1 MSEPSTPLMRQYSAI
16 KKEHPNALLFFRLG
30 DFYELFFDDAI
41 LAARELQ
48 ITLTSRNK
56 EKGVN
61 IPMCGVPYHAA
72 EGYIAKLIRRGF
84 KVAVCEQVEDPRLA
98 TKLVRR
104 EVTRVVTPGT
114 AADSSL
120 NAEENNFLAAVAT
133 VGDRVGFAALDLSTG
148 EFRATEFA
156 GESAGRRIQEEL
168 EQLRPKEMLY
178 GSSAPLLEHASS
190 TQLGSFATL
199 NGRDTPHSTG
209 TAPVARISGFG
220 WAETPLDD
228 WIFAPDHA
236 IPLVEN
242 HFGVLSLEGFGLA
255 GKQAAASAAG
265 AILYYIRSTQ
275 RGTLDHV
282 DRIGF
287 YERQNCLVLDAV
299 TVRNLEL
306 IEPLFAGTDAGVT
319 LIRCLDATITPMGKR
334 LLRMWMLRPSLDR
347 TEIEAR
353 LDAVDVQVKDIVGR
367 EELRRSLDGIL
378 DLERLLS
385 RVTLETANPRDVL
398 ALGASLGKLP
408 KVRGVLAG
416 LLAPRLAMLHA
427 AIDELGDLRGKIESM
442 LAPEPPLT
450 LNDGGV
456 IAAGIDK
463 DLDELRD
470 LSHNSKQYLAQ
481 VETRERERTGIGS
494 LKVKFNSIFGYYI
507 EISKANLHH
516 APTDYERKQTLV
528 NAERFTTPEL
538 KEYESKILDAQEKI
552 VEIERRLFAE
562 LRSAIAAEA
571 KRIRQTALALAEVD
585 VLGSL
590 AHIAALRNYCRPKF
604 EADNSDQT
612 ADLEIVEGR
621 HPVIELQEMTIGN
634 DRFVPN
640 DLFLNSKT
648 HNIVVLTGPN
658 MGGKSTY
665 LRQAALIVIM
675 AQMGSFVPARSV
687 RMGIVDRVFT
697 RIGAS
702 DNVARGRSTF
712 MVEMTETAA
721 ILHTATPRSL
731 ILLDEVGRG
740 TSTYDGLAIA
750 WAAVEYLHARVRAK
764 TLFATHYFELTELAE
779 QLSGVKNYHVSVKET
794 GGSVVFLRRVEP
806 GAADRSYGIEVAKL
820 AGLPN
825 EVVVRAREVL
835 AEHESSEHRLS
846 GHLTPGSAPER
857 PAQLTIFTPLS
868 QPVLEKLR
876 EADLDRMTPLE
887 ALNLLAE
894 LKKADWQKRWQR
906 RTQLIHASGQLLI
919 VGFDGTEMSP
929 RLASLLAKIA
939 PAGVIL
945 FARNIKGV
953 EQTHTLLRE
962 CQKCVA
968 MPLFTCVDLEGG
980 TVDRFRNVLGTAPS
994 PAEVF
999 ATGSRAL
1006 YRKHGRV
1013 IGENCRALGFNVDFA
1028 PVLDLAFAASR
1039 SVMSSRAVSDDPKQ
1053 VVVYAREFLQGLRD
1067 AGVLGCGKHFPWAG

>member
-1 MSEPSTPLMRQYSAI
+1 
-16 KKEHPNALLFFRLG
+16 
-30 DFYELFFDDAI
+30 
-41 LAARELQ
+41 
-48 ITLTSRNK
+48 
-56 EKGVN
+56 
-61 IPMCGVPYHAA
+61 MCGVPDQAA
-72 EGYIAKLIRRGF
+72 EGYISKLIRRGF
-84 KVAVCEQVEDPRLA
+84 KVAVCEQVEDARLA
-98 TKLVRR
+98 KKLVRR

-114 AADSSL
+114 TADSSL

-178 GSSAPLLEHASS
+178 GSSAPLLDRVSAQQ
-190 TQLGSFATL
+190 TRSFAPLDLSTSL
-199 NGRDTPHSTG
+199 RAGSREPHSPTG
-209 TAPVARISGFG
+209 TAPVVRISGSG

-228 WIFAPDHA
+228 WVFAPDHA
-236 IPLVEN
+236 IPLLEN
-242 HFGVLSLEGFGLA
+242 HFGVLSLEGFGLSE
-255 GKQAAASAAG
+255 KPAAASAAG

-306 IEPLFAGTDAGVT
+306 IEPLFAGADAGVT
-319 LIRCLDATITPMGKR
+319 LFRCMDATVTPMGKR
-334 LLRMWMLRPSLDR
+334 LLRTWMLRPSLDPI
-347 TEIEAR
+347 EINDR
-353 LDAVDVQVKDIVGR
+353 LDSVEVQVKDSVRR
-367 EELRRSLDGIL
+367 EELRRSLYGIL

-385 RVTLETANPRDVL
+385 RITLETANPRDVL
-398 ALGASLGKLP
+398 ALAASLARIP
-408 KVRGVLAG
+408 KVRAVLAG
-416 LLAPRLAMLHA
+416 LPAPRLGALHA
-427 AIDELGDLRGKIESM
+427 VIDELADLREKIDRT
-442 LAPEPPLT
+442 LVPEPPLT
-450 LNDGGV
+450 LSDGGV
-456 IAAGIDK
+456 IAPGVDK

-470 LSHNSKQYLAQ
+470 LSRNSKQYLAR
-481 VETRERERTGIGS
+481 VETRERERTGIHS

-507 EISKANLHH
+507 EISKANLHLSP
-516 APTDYERKQTLV
+516 ADYERKQTLV

-585 VLGSL
+585 VLGCL

-604 EADNSDQT
+604 EQRLDETERAANGG
-612 ADLEIVEGR
+612 DLEIVEGR
-621 HPVIELQEMTIGN
+621 HPVIELQEMAASN
-634 DRFVPN
+634 ERFVPN
-640 DLFLNSKT
+640 DLFLDSSSDQHGAT
-648 HNIVVLTGPN
+648 QNIIVLTGPN

-675 AQMGSFVPARSV
+675 AQMGSFVPARTARLS
-687 RMGIVDRVFT
+687 IVDRVFT

-702 DNVARGRSTF
+702 DNLARGRSTF

-721 ILHTATPRSL
+721 ILHTATARSL

-750 WAAVEYLHARVRAK
+750 WAAIEYLHARVRAK

-835 AEHESSEHRLS
+835 MEHESSEHRLS
-846 GHLTPGSAPER
+846 GHLTPGSSTTPDR
-857 PAQLTIFTPLS
+857 PTQLTIFTPLS

-876 EADLDRMTPLE
+876 EVDLNRLTPLE

-894 LKKADWQKRWQR
+894 LKRQ
-906 RTQLIHASGQLLI
+906 I
-919 VGFDGTEMSP
+919 E
-929 RLASLLAKIA
+929 
-939 PAGVIL
+939 
-945 FARNIKGV
+945 
-953 EQTHTLLRE
+953 
-962 CQKCVA
+962 
-968 MPLFTCVDLEGG
+968 
-980 TVDRFRNVLGTAPS
+980 
-994 PAEVF
+994 
-999 ATGSRAL
+999 
-1006 YRKHGRV
+1006 
-1013 IGENCRALGFNVDFA
+1013 
-1028 PVLDLAFAASR
+1028 
-1039 SVMSSRAVSDDPKQ
+1039 
-1053 VVVYAREFLQGLRD
+1053 
-1067 AGVLGCGKHFPWAG
+1067 

>member
-1 MSEPSTPLMRQYSAI
+1 MSDPSTPLMRQYAAI
-16 KKEHPNALLFFRLG
+16 KKEHPTALLFFRLG
-30 DFYELFFDDAI
+30 DFYELFFDDAV
-41 LAARELQ
+41 LASRELQ

-56 EKGVN
+56 EKGID

-98 TKLVRR
+98 KKLVRR

-133 VGDRVGFAALDLSTG
+133 FGDRVGFAALDLSTG

-156 GESAGRRIQEEL
+156 GESAARRIQEEL
-168 EQLRPKEMLY
+168 EQLRPRELLY
-178 GSSAPLLEHASS
+178 GSSAPLFEQRKSGGTGAPARPATESAITSAPARSS
-190 TQLGSFATL
+190 GAF
-199 NGRDTPHSTG
+199 
-209 TAPVARISGFG
+209 
-220 WAETPLDD
+220 AETPLDD
-228 WIFAPDHA
+228 WIFSPDHA
-236 IPLVEN
+236 LPLLEN
-242 HFGVLSLEGFGLA
+242 HFGVLSLEGFGLQ
-255 GKQAAASAAG
+255 GKVAAASAAG

-275 RGTLDHV
+275 RGTLNHI
-282 DRIGF
+282 DRVGF
-287 YERQNCLVLDAV
+287 YERQNCLVLDAT

-306 IEPLFAGTDAGVT
+306 IEPLFAGTDPGVT
-319 LIRCLDATITPMGKR
+319 LFRCLDATVTPMGKR
-334 LLRMWMLRPSLDR
+334 LLRAWMLRPSLEA
-347 TEIEAR
+347 TEIHAR
-353 LDAVDVQVKDIVGR
+353 LDAVEAQVKDTVNR
-367 EELRRSLDGIL
+367 EELRRTLDGIL

-385 RVTLETANPRDVL
+385 RVTLETANPRDIL
-398 ALGASLGKLP
+398 ALAASLARIP
-408 KVRGVLAG
+408 HVRQALAG
-416 LLAPRLAMLHA
+416 FSPARLIQLHA
-427 AIDELGDLRGKIESM
+427 RLDELTDLRQKI
-442 LAPEPPLT
+442 AQTIVPEPPLT
-450 LNDGGV
+450 LSDGGV
-456 IAAGIDK
+456 IASGIDK

-470 LSHNSKQYLAQ
+470 LSRNSKQYLAQ
-481 VETRERERTGIGS
+481 VEQRERERTGITS

-552 VEIERRLFAE
+552 VEIERRLFAD

-585 VLGSL
+585 VLACL
-590 AHIAALRNYCRPKF
+590 AHISALRNYCRPKF
-604 EADNSDQT
+604 EQAPDHT
-612 ADLEIVEGR
+612 ADLEIGDLEIIDGR
-621 HPVIELQEMTIGN
+621 HPVIEQQELAGS

-648 HNIVVLTGPN
+648 HNIIVLTGPN

-675 AQMGSFVPARSV
+675 AQMGSFVPARAA
-687 RMGIVDRVFT
+687 RLGIVDRVFT

-702 DNVARGRSTF
+702 DNLARGRSTF

-750 WAAVEYLHARVRAK
+750 WAAIEYLHARVHAK

-779 QLSGVKNYHVSVKET
+779 QLSGVKNYHVSVKEA
-794 GGSVVFLRRVEP
+794 GGSVVFLRKVEP

-835 AEHESSEHRLS
+835 AEHESAEHRLTE
-846 GHLTPGSAPER
+846 HLTPGSSPDGMAEDGGPEDGR
-857 PAQLTIFTPLS
+857 PEQRRARPTQLTIFTALS

-876 EADLDRMTPLE
+876 EVDLNRLTPLE

-894 LKKADWQKRWQR
+894 LKKE
-906 RTQLIHASGQLLI
+906 I
-919 VGFDGTEMSP
+919 
-929 RLASLLAKIA
+929 
-939 PAGVIL
+939 
-945 FARNIKGV
+945 
-953 EQTHTLLRE
+953 
-962 CQKCVA
+962 
-968 MPLFTCVDLEGG
+968 
-980 TVDRFRNVLGTAPS
+980 
-994 PAEVF
+994 
-999 ATGSRAL
+999 
-1006 YRKHGRV
+1006 
-1013 IGENCRALGFNVDFA
+1013 
-1028 PVLDLAFAASR
+1028 
-1039 SVMSSRAVSDDPKQ
+1039 
-1053 VVVYAREFLQGLRD
+1053 
-1067 AGVLGCGKHFPWAG
+1067 

>member
-1 MSEPSTPLMRQYSAI
+1 MSEPSTPLMRQYASI
-16 KKEHPNALLFFRLG
+16 KKQYPNALLFFRLG

-56 EKGVN
+56 EKGLD

-72 EGYIAKLIRRGF
+72 EGYISKLIRRGF

-98 TKLVRR
+98 KTLVRR

-114 AADSSL
+114 ATDASL

-133 VGDRVGFAALDLSTG
+133 VGDHVGFAALDLSTG

-178 GSSAPLLEHASS
+178 GSLAPLLERIADVRSPGGRVEMGTSS
-190 TQLGSFATL
+190 VRSVAP
-199 NGRDTPHSTG
+199 TPIG
-209 TAPVARISGFG
+209 TAPIARVAGGG

-236 IPLVEN
+236 LPLLEN

-319 LIRCLDATITPMGKR
+319 LFRCLDATVTPMGKR
-334 LLRMWMLRPSLDR
+334 LLRTWMLRPSLDR
-347 TEIEAR
+347 AEIEGR
-353 LDAVDVQVKDIVGR
+353 LDAVEVQVKDTMRR

-398 ALGASLGKLP
+398 ALAASLARIP
-408 KVRGVLAG
+408 KVRTALAQ
-416 LLAPRLAMLHA
+416 LSESRPPSARLATLHH
-427 AIDELGDLRGKIESM
+427 AIDELGDLREKIDRT
-442 LAPEPPLT
+442 LVPEPPLT
-450 LNDGGV
+450 LSDGGV
-456 IAAGIDK
+456 IAAGVDK

-470 LSHNSKQYLAQ
+470 LSRNSKQYLAQ

-507 EISKANLHH
+507 EISKANLHLSP
-516 APTDYERKQTLV
+516 ADYERKQTLV

-538 KEYESKILDAQEKI
+538 KEYESKILDAQDKI

-562 LRSAIAAEA
+562 LRSAIASEA

-585 VLGSL
+585 VLGCLS
-590 AHIAALRNYCRPKF
+590 HIAALRNYCRPKF
-604 EADNSDQT
+604 EQKPEQKPGEAET
-612 ADLEIVEGR
+612 AAHGGDLEIVEGR
-621 HPVIELQEMTIGN
+621 HPVIELQELAAGSE
-634 DRFVPN
+634 RFVPN
-640 DLFLNSKT
+640 ELFLDAST
-648 HNIVVLTGPN
+648 RNIIVLTGPN

-675 AQMGSFVPARSV
+675 AQMGSFVPARAV
-687 RMGIVDRVFT
+687 RLGIVDRVFT

-721 ILHTATPRSL
+721 ILHTATARSL

-750 WAAVEYLHARVRAK
+750 WAAVEYLHARVHAK
-764 TLFATHYFELTELAE
+764 TLFATHYFELTELAK

-794 GGSVVFLRRVEP
+794 GGSVAFLRRVEP

-835 AEHESSEHRLS
+835 AEHESSERRLS
-846 GHLTPGSAPER
+846 EHLTPGSSSEPER
-857 PAQLTIFTPLS
+857 PTQLTIFTPLS

-876 EADLDRMTPLE
+876 EVDLDRLTPLE

-894 LKKADWQKRWQR
+894 LKKE
-906 RTQLIHASGQLLI
+906 I
-919 VGFDGTEMSP
+919 
-929 RLASLLAKIA
+929 
-939 PAGVIL
+939 
-945 FARNIKGV
+945 
-953 EQTHTLLRE
+953 
-962 CQKCVA
+962 
-968 MPLFTCVDLEGG
+968 
-980 TVDRFRNVLGTAPS
+980 
-994 PAEVF
+994 
-999 ATGSRAL
+999 
-1006 YRKHGRV
+1006 
-1013 IGENCRALGFNVDFA
+1013 
-1028 PVLDLAFAASR
+1028 
-1039 SVMSSRAVSDDPKQ
+1039 
-1053 VVVYAREFLQGLRD
+1053 
-1067 AGVLGCGKHFPWAG
+1067 

>member
-1 MSEPSTPLMRQYSAI
+1 MSEPSTPLMRQYAAI

-30 DFYELFFDDAI
+30 DFYELFFDDAV

-56 EKGVN
+56 ERGVD

-72 EGYIAKLIRRGF
+72 ESYISKLIRRGF

-98 TKLVRR
+98 KKLVRR

-133 VGDRVGFAALDLSTG
+133 VADCVGFAALDLSTG

-156 GESAGRRIQEEL
+156 GESAGRRVQEEL

-178 GSSAPLLEHASS
+178 GSSAPLLER
-190 TQLGSFATL
+190 ATL
-199 NGRDTPHSTG
+199 GQVRSIAPLDGRDARHHTDTYPSTG
-209 TAPVARISGFG
+209 TAPVARVSGSG

-319 LIRCLDATITPMGKR
+319 LFRCLDATVTPMGKR
-334 LLRMWMLRPSLDR
+334 LLRTWMLRPSLDR
-347 TEIEAR
+347 VEIEGR
-353 LDAVDVQVKDIVGR
+353 LDAVEILVKDSMRR
-367 EELRRSLDGIL
+367 EDLRRSLDGIL

-385 RVTLETANPRDVL
+385 RVTLETANPRDVQAL
-398 ALGASLGKLP
+398 AASLARIP
-408 KVRGVLAG
+408 KVRTVLAG
-416 LLAPRLAMLHA
+416 LSESRLSPVGQSSERLSSVRLADLHK
-427 AIDELGDLRGKIESM
+427 AIDELSDLRAKIDRT
-442 LAPEPPLT
+442 LIPKPPLT

-456 IAAGIDK
+456 IGAGIDK

-470 LSHNSKQYLAQ
+470 LSRNSKQYLAQ

-507 EISKANLHH
+507 EISKANLHLSP
-516 APTDYERKQTLV
+516 ADYERKQTLV

-552 VEIERRLFAE
+552 VEIERRIFAE
-562 LRSAIAAEA
+562 LRTAIAAEA
-571 KRIRQTALALAEVD
+571 KRVRQTALALAEVD
-585 VLGSL
+585 VLGCL

-604 EADNSDQT
+604 EQKFEPNLDEAEK
-612 ADLEIVEGR
+612 AKGGGDLEIVEGR
-621 HPVIELQEMTIGN
+621 HPVIEQQEQAAGS

-640 DLFLNSKT
+640 DLFLDAST
-648 HNIVVLTGPN
+648 HNIIVLTGPN

-675 AQMGSFVPARSV
+675 AQMGSFVPARAV
-687 RMGIVDRVFT
+687 RLGIVDRVFT

-721 ILHTATPRSL
+721 ILHTATARSL

-750 WAAVEYLHARVRAK
+750 WAAVEHLHARVHAK

-779 QLSGVKNYHVSVKET
+779 QLSGVKNYHVSVKEA
-794 GGSVVFLRRVEP
+794 GGSVIFLRRVEP

-835 AEHESSEHRLS
+835 AEHESSERRLS
-846 GHLTPGSAPER
+846 EHLTPGASTELER
-857 PAQLTIFTPLS
+857 PTQLTIFTPLS

-876 EADLDRMTPLE
+876 EVDLNRLTPLE

-894 LKKADWQKRWQR
+894 LKKE
-906 RTQLIHASGQLLI
+906 I
-919 VGFDGTEMSP
+919 
-929 RLASLLAKIA
+929 
-939 PAGVIL
+939 
-945 FARNIKGV
+945 
-953 EQTHTLLRE
+953 
-962 CQKCVA
+962 
-968 MPLFTCVDLEGG
+968 
-980 TVDRFRNVLGTAPS
+980 
-994 PAEVF
+994 
-999 ATGSRAL
+999 
-1006 YRKHGRV
+1006 
-1013 IGENCRALGFNVDFA
+1013 
-1028 PVLDLAFAASR
+1028 
-1039 SVMSSRAVSDDPKQ
+1039 
-1053 VVVYAREFLQGLRD
+1053 
-1067 AGVLGCGKHFPWAG
+1067 